1 MGNKPKVVVVGAGFG
16 GIAAVKKLAKQDIDI
31 VIIERT
37 NYHLFQPL
45 LYQVSTSVLSTD
57 DISYPIRAMFR
68 DYDNVELFMAKAL
81 EIDGKRKVVVTNHG
95 DISYDYL
102 IVAAGATNNFF
113 GMANVEKYAYG
124 MKTIPEA

>member
-57 DISYPIRAMFR
+57 DISYPVRAMFR
-68 DYDNVELFMAKAL
+68 DYDNV
-81 EIDGKRKVVVTNHG
+81 
-95 DISYDYL
+95 
-102 IVAAGATNNFF
+102 
-113 GMANVEKYAYG
+113 
-124 MKTIPEA
+124 